1 MIALVFV
8 CKYFLFQG
16 FCEYDD
22 QNMAIDKKLSSLSSV
37 PASTLDDCKTEC
49 QNYQNG
55 EEQCWAVKYQNS
67 ANKCYMYASVSP
79 QDFFSSTSN
88 TNKNIFYSTRD
99 CFSCKYVFFL
109 HYSYSLLNNIH

>member
-99 CFSCKYVFFL
+99 CFSCKYVFFFTL
-109 HYSYSLLNNIH
+109 